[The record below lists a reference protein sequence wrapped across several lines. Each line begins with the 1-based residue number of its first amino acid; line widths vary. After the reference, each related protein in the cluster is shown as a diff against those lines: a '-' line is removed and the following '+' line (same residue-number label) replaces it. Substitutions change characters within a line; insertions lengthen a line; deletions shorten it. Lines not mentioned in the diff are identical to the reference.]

1 MTGQQ
6 QQADR
11 VSAEATDLGG
21 GGGSFLS
28 FGGGTNP
35 SILASVV
42 PVHNVISN
50 MFIAFILM

>member
-6 QQADR
+6 QHALR

-28 FGGGTNP
+28 AGGGTNP
-35 SILASVV
+35 SPWARTVLVHRVINSVV
-42 PVHNVISN
+42 
-50 MFIAFILM
+50 FIQA